1 MIEILL
7 VMSYLTIHQY
17 LIIQMFVYSEMPKKA
32 TPFSSSCTD

>member
-7 VMSYLTIHQY
+7 VMPYLIIHQY
-17 LIIQMFVYSEMPKKA
+17 LMIQMFVYTGMPKKS